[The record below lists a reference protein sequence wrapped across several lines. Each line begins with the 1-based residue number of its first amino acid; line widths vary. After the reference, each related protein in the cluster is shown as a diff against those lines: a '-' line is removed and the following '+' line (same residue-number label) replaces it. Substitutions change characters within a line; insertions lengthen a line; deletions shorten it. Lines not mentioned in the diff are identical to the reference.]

1 MEAFLQTLLTMS
13 ATAAVAAGIVMLLR
27 LPLKRAPRW
36 ITCALWAVVLVRM
49 VLPGGLDLPVGL
61 VPQGVSSGAYVE
73 QVLPA
78 APAEAA
84 PADPVPADPAQ
95 QTETPT
101 QTPAQQ
107 TALPD
112 ASPESAAAPAAL
124 NWPAILTGIWAAGCL
139 ACLLWAALSYLRLR
153 RQVAEAVL
161 VSPLMAAAV

>member
-27 LPLKRAPRW
+27 LPLKRPPRW

-49 VLPGGLDLPVGL
+49 VLPSGLDLPVGL

-84 PADPVPADPAQ
+84 PADPVPADPAP
-95 QTETPT
+95 QTETTP
-101 QTPAQQ
+101 QTPVQQ
-107 TALPD
+107 ATVPDTA
-112 ASPESAAAPAAL
+112 PEESSAAPR
-124 NWPAILTGIWAAGCL
+124 WPAVGRPLLLAAAAAGGRGRAGL
-139 ACLLWAALSYLRLR
+139 PPDGGGG
-153 RQVAEAVL
+153 V
-161 VSPLMAAAV
+161 